1 MFKSLKEANN
11 FNDRQYHLLV
21 EGKKELVLK
30 NYTKLNYDDRL
41 LALISIMNYVSG
53 KFNEEEL
60 KETIIAELLKRIP
73 EFMTCFNMIGVLYDF
88 KDYHMEKTLKL
99 GKRRLFG
106 GYKFVISDEY
116 YNYLKDVFKSSYEE
130 TKDKIQ

>member
-1 MFKSLKEANN
+1 MFKTLKEATK
-11 FNDRQYHLLV
+11 FNDLQYQLLV
-21 EGKKELVLK
+21 KGKNDIVLS

-73 EFMTCFNMIGVLYDF
+73 DFMTCFNMIGVLYDF

-106 GYKFVISDEY
+106 GYKIVIGNDYFE
-116 YNYLKDVFKSSYEE
+116 YLKGIFNGTYEE